1 MTIRSKDNM
10 DLSNINANINHN
22 HDVIQFEELKHLIKT
37 QKRLDIANQ
46 WIDLYYRL
54 LGVVVRTSILGLLLY
69 LILNYQQLIQ
79 LLPK

>member
-1 MTIRSKDNM
+1 MTIPSKDNM
-10 DLSNINANINHN
+10 DLSNINANINR
-22 HDVIQFEELKHLIKT
+22 DVIQFEELKHLIKT

-54 LGVVVRTSILGLLLY
+54 LGLVVRTSILGFLLY
-69 LILNYQQLIQ
+69 SILNYQQLIQ